1 MRKIIECPISF
12 VNVWNPKKKTHFGPV
27 FFFSQ
32 CQVQKSASRLLLAGT
47 NAAVELTDHGAPL
60 EAGFIAIQ
68 THGRLKLVKTPRK

>member
-1 MRKIIECPISF
+1 MPNF
-12 VNVWNPKKKTHFGPV
+12 VRERMEPHEEKHTLALC
-27 FFFSQ
+27 FFSQ